1 MELGKKQ
8 ARAFAVRYL
17 QTMDAEAAAA
27 AVGRSDGTALLE
39 QDEVSRQVRRS
50 RAALQEQFQPA
61 DTVRR
66 LSQMAFGRANDC
78 VKLVL
83 EQEPALDDLDLTLLQ
98 ELKRSDKGA
107 IEVKLVDRLRV
118 LDRLLELAG
127 TGGEQR
133 AAEFLEALRGQEE
146 TLQEE

>member
-1 MELGKKQ
+1 MMELGKKR
-8 ARAFAVRYL
+8 ARLFAVRYL
-17 QTMDAEAAAA
+17 QTMDAEVAAA
-27 AVGRSDGTALLE
+27 AVGRTDGTALLE
-39 QDEVSRQVRRS
+39 QKEVSRQVQRS
-50 RAALQEQFQPA
+50 REALQEQFRPA

-83 EQEPALDDLDLTLLQ
+83 EQSPALDELDLTLLQ

-107 IEVKLVDRLRV
+107 IEVKLVDRVRV

-127 TGGEQR
+127 SGAEQR
-133 AAEFLEALRGQEE
+133 ATEFLEALRDQEE
-146 TLQEE
+146 AEE